1 MKRFV
6 DTNVLMYTISTAPDE
21 AAKRARA
28 IDIIEGGDIR
38 LSVQVLQEFYV
49 QATRATRSDRIE
61 SALARG
67 LVQAWSRFEVV
78 EGTFALMLRAAQMS
92 QRYRIGYWD
101 AAIVAA
107 ASEAGCDQLLTE
119 DLQHGQVIDGVRIV
133 DPFVD

>member
-1 MKRFV
+1 MTRFV
-6 DTNVLMYTISTAPDE
+6 DTNVLLYSISTAPDE

-28 IDIIEGGDIR
+28 ISIIEGGDLT

-49 QATRATRSDRIE
+49 QATRATRSERIE
-61 SALARG
+61 PELALG

-78 EGTFALMLRAAQMS
+78 EGTLALMLRAAEMS
-92 QRYRIGYWD
+92 QRHRIGYWD
-101 AAIVAA
+101 AAIVAT

-133 DPFVD
+133 DPFVA